1 MFEKNKLKKIL
12 TISLWSVLGLAGIAL
27 LVAALNKKH
36 ETVCTGIDIEIGGVN
51 NNFFIN
57 KQDIIALLQNS
68 TGEMIKGRRIVDFNL
83 DTMEMEIKKD
93 VWINKAELYFEKN
106 GILKVSITEKDPV
119 ARIFCTNGSSYYIDN
134 SKNMLPLSDRHA
146 ARLPVFTN
154 FPTSLKV
161 LTAQDSALL
170 EDVKAM
176 SLFIQKDAFLMAI
189 IDQVNINN
197 DRKFE
202 LIPKIGEQ
210 LITFGDVSDM
220 QAKFEKLKLF
230 YKKVI
235 PVYGWSRYNRI
246 NLEYKGQMVATIKGI
261 DDVAADSVQTIQLMK
276 ALATYS
282 SLMASDTTQSMVPD
296 NEHNTTNPELIN
308 KSIQREEADDNSNDQ
323 TIPAVTPVVVVSKR
337 APLVVSVKPAAS
349 KLIIAKP
356 ATLKTVATTK
366 SALTNKTNNKQSPPW
381 GNKGANKPT
390 VKPKELMPQKK
401 VETKTVIKKTNTA
414 NDY

>member
-12 TISLWSVLGLAGIAL
+12 TISLWSLLGLAGIAL

-57 KQDIIALLQNS
+57 KQDIIVLLQNS
-68 TGEMIKGRRIVDFNL
+68 TGEMIKGRRINDFNL

-93 VWINKAELYFEKN
+93 VWINKAELYFDKN
-106 GILKVSITEKDPV
+106 GVLKVSITEKDPV
-119 ARIFCTNGSSYYIDN
+119 ARIFCIDGSSYYIDN
-134 SKNMLPLSDRHA
+134 NKNMLPLSDRHA

-154 FPTSLKV
+154 FPTPLKV
-161 LTAQDSALL
+161 LSVKDSALL
-170 EDVKAM
+170 EDVKTL

-210 LITFGDVSDM
+210 VITFGEVSGM
-220 QAKFEKLKLF
+220 EAKFEKLKLF

-246 NLEYKGQMVATIKGI
+246 NLEYKGQVVATIKGI

-282 SLMASDTTQSMVPD
+282 SLMASDTTQSMLSD

-308 KSIQREEADDNSNDQ
+308 KSIQREEADDNSNEQ
-323 TIPAVTPVVVVSKR
+323 TTTPVNIKVSATKPAPVVVPTKAAVT
-337 APLVVSVKPAAS
+337 KP
-349 KLIIAKP
+349 ITAKP
-356 ATLKTVATTK
+356 ATLKTAPTTK
-366 SALTNKTNNKQSPPW
+366 SAITNKTNNKQSLPL
-381 GNKGANKPT
+381 GNKGANKTT
-390 VKPKELMPQKK
+390 VKPKEVMPQKK

-414 NDY
+414 NEY

>member
-12 TISLWSVLGLAGIAL
+12 TISLWSLLGIGGVVL

-57 KQDIIALLQNS
+57 KQDIITLLQNS
-68 TGEMIKGRRIVDFNL
+68 TGEMIKGRRISDFNL

-93 VWINKAELYFEKN
+93 VWINKAELYFDKN
-106 GILKVSITEKDPV
+106 GVLKVSITEKDPV
-119 ARIFCTNGSSYYIDN
+119 ARIFCNDGSSYYIDN
-134 SKNMLPLSDRHA
+134 NKNMLPLSDRHA

-154 FPTSLKV
+154 FPTPLKV
-161 LTAQDSALL
+161 LSAKDSSLL
-170 EDVKAM
+170 EDVRKL

-197 DRKFE
+197 DMKFE
-202 LIPKIGEQ
+202 LIPKIGDQ
-210 LITFGDVSDM
+210 LIIFGDVSDM

-246 NLEYKGQMVATIKGI
+246 NLEYKGQMVATINGMKDI
-261 DDVAADSVQTIQLMK
+261 AADSVQTIQLMK

-282 SLMASDTTQSMVPD
+282 SLMASDTTQSMLPD
-296 NEHNTTNPELIN
+296 NEHNTTSPELIN
-308 KSIQREEADDNSNDQ
+308 KSIQREEAVDNSNGQ
-323 TIPAVTPVVVVSKR
+323 TIPAVTPVVVVPKS

-349 KLIIAKP
+349 KPIIAKP
-356 ATLKTVATTK
+356 ATLKTAATTK

-390 VKPKELMPQKK
+390 ANPKELMPQKK
-401 VETKTVIKKTNTA
+401 TETKTVTNKPKIA
-414 NDY
+414 NEY

>member
-1 MFEKNKLKKIL
+1 MAMFEKNKLKKIL
-12 TISLWSVLGLAGIAL
+12 TISLWSLLGLGGVVL

-68 TGEMIKGRRIVDFNL
+68 TGEMIKGRRIIDFNL

-93 VWINKAELYFEKN
+93 VWINKAELYFDKN
-106 GILKVSITEKDPV
+106 GLLKVSITEKDPV
-119 ARIFCTNGSSYYIDN
+119 ARVFCSDGSSYYIDN
-134 SKNMLPLSDRHA
+134 NKNMLPLSDRHA

-161 LTAQDSALL
+161 LSAKDSGLL
-170 EDVKAM
+170 ENVRKL
-176 SLFIQKDAFLMAI
+176 SLYIQKDAFLMAI

-197 DRKFE
+197 DMKFE
-202 LIPKIGEQ
+202 LIPKIGDQ
-210 LITFGDVSDM
+210 LIIFGDVTDI

-246 NLEYKGQMVATIKGI
+246 NLEYKGQMVATINGMKDI
-261 DDVAADSVQTIQLMK
+261 AADSVQTIQMMK

-282 SLMASDTTQSMVPD
+282 SLMASDTTQSMLPD
-296 NEHNTTNPELIN
+296 NEHNTTSPELIN
-308 KSIQREEADDNSNDQ
+308 KSIQRDEAVDNSNNQ
-323 TIPAVTPVVVVSKR
+323 KNVSTTTVAKPVVVK
-337 APLVVSVKPAAS
+337 SVTAKPAMVEIITKAKPAAS
-349 KLIIAKP
+349 KNVSK
-356 ATLKTVATTK
+356 KVEK
-366 SALTNKTNNKQSPPW
+366 NKVT
-381 GNKGANKPT
+381 AN
-390 VKPKELMPQKK
+390 PKELMPQKK
-401 VETKTVIKKTNTA
+401 TETKTVTNKPNTI

>member
-12 TISLWSVLGLAGIAL
+12 TISLWSLLGLAGIVL

-57 KQDIIALLQNS
+57 KQDIIVLLQNS
-68 TGEMIKGRRIVDFNL
+68 TGQMIKGRRINDFNL

-93 VWINKAELYFEKN
+93 VWINKAELYFDKN
-106 GILKVSITEKDPV
+106 GVLKVSITEKDPV
-119 ARIFCTNGSSYYIDN
+119 ARIFCIDGSSYYIDN
-134 SKNMLPLSDRHA
+134 NKNMLPLSDRHA

-154 FPTSLKV
+154 FPTPLKV
-161 LTAQDSALL
+161 LSVKDSALL
-170 EDVKAM
+170 EDVKTL

-210 LITFGDVSDM
+210 VITFGDVSGM
-220 QAKFEKLKLF
+220 EAKFEKLKLF

-246 NLEYKGQMVATIKGI
+246 NLEYKGQVVATIKGI
-261 DDVAADSVQTIQLMK
+261 DDVAADSIQTIQLMK

-282 SLMASDTTQSMVPD
+282 SLMASDTTQSMLSD

-308 KSIQREEADDNSNDQ
+308 KSIQREEADDNSNEQ
-323 TIPAVTPVVVVSKR
+323 TTTPVNIKVSATKPAPVVVPTK
-337 APLVVSVKPAAS
+337 AAVKKP
-349 KLIIAKP
+349 ITAKP
-356 ATLKTVATTK
+356 ATLKTAATTK
-366 SALTNKTNNKQSPPW
+366 SAITNKTNNKQSPPW
-381 GNKGANKPT
+381 GNKGANKTT
-390 VKPKELMPQKK
+390 VKPKEVMPQKK

-414 NDY
+414 NEY

>member
-12 TISLWSVLGLAGIAL
+12 TISLWSLLGIGGVVL

-57 KQDIIALLQNS
+57 KQDIITLLQNS
-68 TGEMIKGRRIVDFNL
+68 TGEMIKGRRISDFNL
-83 DTMEMEIKKD
+83 DTMEREIKKD
-93 VWINKAELYFEKN
+93 VWINKAELYFDKN
-106 GILKVSITEKDPV
+106 GVLKVSITEKDPV
-119 ARIFCTNGSSYYIDN
+119 ARIFCNDGSSYYIDN
-134 SKNMLPLSDRHA
+134 NKNMLPLSDRHA

-154 FPTSLKV
+154 FPTPLKV
-161 LTAQDSALL
+161 LSAKDSGLL
-170 EDVKAM
+170 EDVRKL

-197 DRKFE
+197 DMKFE
-202 LIPKIGEQ
+202 LIPKIGDQ
-210 LITFGDVSDM
+210 LVTFGDVSDM
-220 QAKFEKLKLF
+220 QTKFEKLKLF

-246 NLEYKGQMVATIKGI
+246 NLEYKGQMVATINGMKDI
-261 DDVAADSVQTIQLMK
+261 ATDSAQTIQLMK

-282 SLMASDTTQSMVPD
+282 SLMASDTTQSMLPD
-296 NEHNTTNPELIN
+296 NEHNTTSPELIN
-308 KSIQREEADDNSNDQ
+308 KSIQREEAVDNSNGQ
-323 TIPAVTPVVVVSKR
+323 TIPAVTPVVVVPKS

-349 KLIIAKP
+349 KPIIAKP
-356 ATLKTVATTK
+356 ATLKTAATTK

-390 VKPKELMPQKK
+390 ANPKELMPQKK
-401 VETKTVIKKTNTA
+401 TETKTVTNKPKIA
-414 NDY
+414 NEY

>member
-12 TISLWSVLGLAGIAL
+12 TISLWSLLGLAGIAL

-57 KQDIIALLQNS
+57 KQDIIVLLQNS
-68 TGEMIKGRRIVDFNL
+68 TGEMIKGRRINDFNL

-93 VWINKAELYFEKN
+93 VWINKAELYFDKN
-106 GILKVSITEKDPV
+106 GVLKVSITEKDPV
-119 ARIFCTNGSSYYIDN
+119 ARIFCIDGSSYYIDN
-134 SKNMLPLSDRHA
+134 NKNMLPLSDRHA

-154 FPTSLKV
+154 FPTPLKV
-161 LTAQDSALL
+161 LSVKDSALL
-170 EDVKAM
+170 EDVKTL

-210 LITFGDVSDM
+210 VITFGDVSGM
-220 QAKFEKLKLF
+220 EAKFEKLKLF

-246 NLEYKGQMVATIKGI
+246 NLEYKGQVVATINGI

-282 SLMASDTTQSMVPD
+282 SLMASDTTQSMLSD

-308 KSIQREEADDNSNDQ
+308 KSIQREEADDNSNEQ
-323 TIPAVTPVVVVSKR
+323 TTTPVNIKVSATKPAPVVVPTKAAVT
-337 APLVVSVKPAAS
+337 KP
-349 KLIIAKP
+349 ITAKP
-356 ATLKTVATTK
+356 ATLKTAATTK
-366 SALTNKTNNKQSPPW
+366 SAITNKTNNKQSPPW
-381 GNKGANKPT
+381 GNKGANKTT
-390 VKPKELMPQKK
+390 VKPKEMMPQKK
-401 VETKTVIKKTNTA
+401 VQTKTVIKKTNTA
-414 NDY
+414 NEY

>member
-12 TISLWSVLGLAGIAL
+12 TISLWSLLGLSGIVL
-27 LVAALNKKH
+27 LIAALNKKH

-57 KQDIIALLQNS
+57 KQDIIVLLQNS
-68 TGEMIKGRRIVDFNL
+68 TGEMIKGRRINDFNL

-93 VWINKAELYFEKN
+93 VWINKAELYFDKN
-106 GILKVSITEKDPV
+106 GVLKVSITEKDPV
-119 ARIFCTNGSSYYIDN
+119 ARIFCIDGSSYYIDN
-134 SKNMLPLSDRHA
+134 NKNMLPLSDRHA

-154 FPTSLKV
+154 FPTPLKV
-161 LTAQDSALL
+161 LSVKDSALL
-170 EDVKAM
+170 EDVKTL

-210 LITFGDVSDM
+210 VITFGDVSGM
-220 QAKFEKLKLF
+220 EAKFEKLKLF

-246 NLEYKGQMVATIKGI
+246 NLEYKGQVVATIKGI

-282 SLMASDTTQSMVPD
+282 SLMASDTTQSMLSD

-308 KSIQREEADDNSNDQ
+308 KSIQREEADDNSNEQ
-323 TIPAVTPVVVVSKR
+323 TTTPVNIKVSATKPAPVVVSTKAAVT
-337 APLVVSVKPAAS
+337 KP
-349 KLIIAKP
+349 ITAKP
-356 ATLKTVATTK
+356 ATLKTAATTK
-366 SALTNKTNNKQSPPW
+366 SAMTNKTNNKQSPPW
-381 GNKGANKPT
+381 GNKGASKTT
-390 VKPKELMPQKK
+390 VKPKEVMPQKK
-401 VETKTVIKKTNTA
+401 PEAKSVSNKPKTVNE
-414 NDY
+414 Y

>member
-57 KQDIIALLQNS
+57 KQDIITLLQNS
-68 TGEMIKGRRIVDFNL
+68 TGEMIKGRRISDFNL

-93 VWINKAELYFEKN
+93 VWINKAELFFDKN
-106 GILKVSITEKDPV
+106 GVLKVSITEKDPV
-119 ARIFCTNGSSYYIDN
+119 ARIFCNDGSSYYIDN
-134 SKNMLPLSDRHA
+134 NKNMLPLSDRHA

-154 FPTSLKV
+154 FPTPLKV
-161 LTAQDSALL
+161 LSVKDSALL
-170 EDVKAM
+170 EDVRM
-176 SLFIQKDAFLMAI
+176 LSLCIQKDAFLMAI

-202 LIPKIGEQ
+202 LIPKLGEQ

-220 QAKFEKLKLF
+220 EAKFEKLKLF

-246 NLEYKGQMVATIKGI
+246 NLEYKGQMVATIRGI
-261 DDVAADSVQTIQLMK
+261 DDVAADSVQTIQLMT

-282 SLMASDTTQSMVPD
+282 SLMASDTTQSMTPD

-308 KSIQREEADDNSNDQ
+308 KSIQREEADDNSNGQ
-323 TIPAVTPVVVVSKR
+323 TPTTVSVTETAPKPAPVVAKPAVI
-337 APLVVSVKPAAS
+337 VKPAT
-349 KLIIAKP
+349 IKP
-356 ATLKTVATTK
+356 ATVKSTTVKPVTK
-366 SALTNKTNNKQSPPW
+366 A
-381 GNKGANKPT
+381 KPT
-390 VKPKELMPQKK
+390 VLKSAPPKSDNNKSTKKPKEVMP
-401 VETKTVIKKTNTA
+401 IKKQENKPVSTKPKTA
-414 NDY
+414 NEY

>member
-57 KQDIIALLQNS
+57 KQDIIVLLQNS
-68 TGEMIKGRRIVDFNL
+68 TGEMIKGRRINDFNL

-93 VWINKAELYFEKN
+93 VWINKAELYFDKN
-106 GILKVSITEKDPV
+106 GVLKVSITEKDPV
-119 ARIFCTNGSSYYIDN
+119 ARIFCIDGSSYYIDN
-134 SKNMLPLSDRHA
+134 NKNMLPLSDRHA

-154 FPTSLKV
+154 FPTPLKV
-161 LTAQDSALL
+161 LSVKDSALL
-170 EDVKAM
+170 EDVKTL

-210 LITFGDVSDM
+210 VITFGDVSGM
-220 QAKFEKLKLF
+220 EAKFEKLKLF

-246 NLEYKGQMVATIKGI
+246 NLEYKGQVVATINGI

-282 SLMASDTTQSMVPD
+282 SLMASDTTQSMLSD

-308 KSIQREEADDNSNDQ
+308 KSIQREEADDNSNEQ
-323 TIPAVTPVVVVSKR
+323 TTTPVNIKVSATKPAPVVVPTKAAVT
-337 APLVVSVKPAAS
+337 KP
-349 KLIIAKP
+349 ITAKP
-356 ATLKTVATTK
+356 ATLKTAATTK
-366 SALTNKTNNKQSPPW
+366 SAITNKTNNKQSPPW
-381 GNKGANKPT
+381 GNKGANKTT
-390 VKPKELMPQKK
+390 VKPKEVMPQKK

-414 NDY
+414 NEY

>member
-12 TISLWSVLGLAGIAL
+12 TISLWSLLGLAGIAL

-83 DTMEMEIKKD
+83 DTIEMEIKKD
-93 VWINKAELYFEKN
+93 VWINKAELYFDKN
-106 GILKVSITEKDPV
+106 GVLKVSITEKDPV
-119 ARIFCTNGSSYYIDN
+119 ARIFCIDGSSYYIDN
-134 SKNMLPLSDRHA
+134 NKNMLPLSDRHA

-154 FPTSLKV
+154 FPTPLKV
-161 LTAQDSALL
+161 LSVKDSALL
-170 EDVKAM
+170 EDVRTM

-308 KSIQREEADDNSNDQ
+308 KSIQREEADDNSNGQ
-323 TIPAVTPVVVVSKR
+323 TTLPVTVPVTATKPAPVVAKPAVNATAASTKPVAIKSTTIKPAVKVKPTLTKTVSNKVDKNKTT
-337 APLVVSVKPAAS
+337 AKPKEVIPQKKPAAKS
-349 KLIIAKP
+349 VSNKP
-356 ATLKTVATTK
+356 KTV
-366 SALTNKTNNKQSPPW
+366 N
-381 GNKGANKPT
+381 
-390 VKPKELMPQKK
+390 E
-401 VETKTVIKKTNTA
+401 
-414 NDY
+414 Y

>member
-57 KQDIIALLQNS
+57 KQDIIVLLQNS

-93 VWINKAELYFEKN
+93 VWINKAELYFDKN
-106 GILKVSITEKDPV
+106 GVLKVSITEKDPV
-119 ARIFCTNGSSYYIDN
+119 ARIFCIDGSSYYIDN
-134 SKNMLPLSDRHA
+134 NKNMLPLSDRHA

-154 FPTSLKV
+154 FPTPLKV
-161 LTAQDSALL
+161 LSVKDSALL
-170 EDVKAM
+170 EDVKTL

-210 LITFGDVSDM
+210 VITFGDVSGM
-220 QAKFEKLKLF
+220 EAKFEKLKLF

-246 NLEYKGQMVATIKGI
+246 NLEYKGQVVATIKGI

-282 SLMASDTTQSMVPD
+282 SLMASDTTQSMLSD

-308 KSIQREEADDNSNDQ
+308 KSIQREEADDNSNEQ
-323 TIPAVTPVVVVSKR
+323 TTTPVNIKVSAIKPVPVVVPTKAAVT
-337 APLVVSVKPAAS
+337 KP
-349 KLIIAKP
+349 ITAKP
-356 ATLKTVATTK
+356 ATLKTAATTK
-366 SALTNKTNNKQSPPW
+366 SAITNKTNNKQSPPW
-381 GNKGANKPT
+381 GNKGANKTT
-390 VKPKELMPQKK
+390 VKPKEVMPQKK

-414 NDY
+414 NEY

>member
-12 TISLWSVLGLAGIAL
+12 TISLWSLLGLAGIAL

-57 KQDIIALLQNS
+57 KQDIIVLLQNS
-68 TGEMIKGRRIVDFNL
+68 TGEMIKGRRISDFNL

-93 VWINKAELYFEKN
+93 VWINKAELYFDKN
-106 GILKVSITEKDPV
+106 GVLKVSITEKDPV
-119 ARIFCTNGSSYYIDN
+119 ARIFCIDGSSYYIDN
-134 SKNMLPLSDRHA
+134 NKNMLPLSDRHA

-154 FPTSLKV
+154 FPTPLKV
-161 LTAQDSALL
+161 LSVKDSALL
-170 EDVKAM
+170 EDVKTL

-210 LITFGDVSDM
+210 VITFGDVSGM
-220 QAKFEKLKLF
+220 EAKFEKLKLF

-246 NLEYKGQMVATIKGI
+246 NLEYKGQVVATIKGI

-282 SLMASDTTQSMVPD
+282 SLMASDTTQSMLSD

-308 KSIQREEADDNSNDQ
+308 KSIQREEADDNSNEQ
-323 TIPAVTPVVVVSKR
+323 MTTPVNIKVSATKPAPVVVSTKAAVT
-337 APLVVSVKPAAS
+337 KP
-349 KLIIAKP
+349 ITAKP
-356 ATLKTVATTK
+356 ATLKTAPTTK
-366 SALTNKTNNKQSPPW
+366 SAITNKTNNKQSPPL
-381 GNKGANKPT
+381 GNKGANKTT
-390 VKPKELMPQKK
+390 VKPKEVMPQKK

-414 NDY
+414 NEY

>member
-93 VWINKAELYFEKN
+93 VWINKAELYFDKN
-106 GILKVSITEKDPV
+106 GVLKVSITEKDPV

-170 EDVKAM
+170 EDVKEM

-235 PVYGWSRYNRI
+235 PFYGWSRYNRI

-308 KSIQREEADDNSNDQ
+308 KSIQREESDDNSNGQ
-323 TIPAVTPVVVVSKR
+323 TTTPVSATVLTPKSAPVVVKPTVIVSPAAKKPVT
-337 APLVVSVKPAAS
+337 AKSTTVKPVV
-349 KLIIAKP
+349 KAKP
-356 ATLKTVATTK
+356 TETK
-366 SALTNKTNNKQSPPW
+366 PASNKVDK
-381 GNKGANKPT
+381 NKPT
-390 VKPKELMPQKK
+390 VKLKELMPQKK

>member
-12 TISLWSVLGLAGIAL
+12 TISLWSLLGLAGIAL

-93 VWINKAELYFEKN
+93 VWINKAELYFDKN
-106 GILKVSITEKDPV
+106 GVLKVSITEKDPV
-119 ARIFCTNGSSYYIDN
+119 ARIFCIDGSSYYIDN
-134 SKNMLPLSDRHA
+134 NKNMLPLSDRHA

-154 FPTSLKV
+154 FPTPLKV
-161 LTAQDSALL
+161 LSVKDSALL
-170 EDVKAM
+170 EDVRTM

-210 LITFGDVSDM
+210 LITFGDISDM

-308 KSIQREEADDNSNDQ
+308 KSIQREEADDNSNVQ
-323 TIPAVTPVVVVSKR
+323 TTTPVNIKVPATKPVPVVVPTK
-337 APLVVSVKPAAS
+337 AAETKP
-349 KLIIAKP
+349 ITAKP
-356 ATLKTVATTK
+356 ATLKTAATPK
-366 SALTNKTNNKQSPPW
+366 SAITNKTNNKQSPPW
-381 GNKGANKPT
+381 GNKGANKT
-390 VKPKELMPQKK
+390 TAKPKEVMQQKK
-401 VETKTVIKKTNTA
+401 AETKTGTKKTNTA
-414 NDY
+414 NEY

>member
-68 TGEMIKGRRIVDFNL
+68 TGEMIKGRRISGFNL

-93 VWINKAELYFEKN
+93 VWINKAELYFDKN
-106 GILKVSITEKDPV
+106 GVLKVSITEKDPV
-119 ARIFCTNGSSYYIDN
+119 ARIFCVDGSSYYIDN
-134 SKNMLPLSDRHA
+134 NKNMLPLSDRHA

-154 FPTSLKV
+154 FPTPLKV
-161 LTAQDSALL
+161 LSIKDSALL
-170 EDVKAM
+170 EDVRKL

-261 DDVAADSVQTIQLMK
+261 DDVAADSVQTILLMK

-308 KSIQREEADDNSNDQ
+308 KSIQREEADDNSNEQ
-323 TIPAVTPVVVVSKR
+323 TISTVSPVVVL
-337 APLVVSVKPAAS
+337 PKPAPVAVPTKTAS
-349 KLIIAKP
+349 TKPTIAKP

-381 GNKGANKPT
+381 GNKGANKT
-390 VKPKELMPQKK
+390 TAKPKEVMPAKK
-401 VETKTVIKKTNTA
+401 QVPNAEIKKPKTA
-414 NDY
+414 NEY

>member
-12 TISLWSVLGLAGIAL
+12 TISLWSLLGLAGIVL

-57 KQDIIALLQNS
+57 KQDIIVLLQNS
-68 TGEMIKGRRIVDFNL
+68 TGQMIKGRRINDFNL

-93 VWINKAELYFEKN
+93 VWINKAELYFDKN
-106 GILKVSITEKDPV
+106 GVLKVSITEKDPV
-119 ARIFCTNGSSYYIDN
+119 ARIFCIDGSSYYIDN
-134 SKNMLPLSDRHA
+134 NKNMLPLSDRHA

-154 FPTSLKV
+154 FPTPLKV
-161 LTAQDSALL
+161 LSVKDSALL
-170 EDVKAM
+170 EDVKTL

-210 LITFGDVSDM
+210 VITFGDVSGM
-220 QAKFEKLKLF
+220 EAKFEKLKLF

-246 NLEYKGQMVATIKGI
+246 NLEYKGQVVATINGI

-282 SLMASDTTQSMVPD
+282 SLMASDTTQSMLSD

-308 KSIQREEADDNSNDQ
+308 KSIQREEADDNSNEQ
-323 TIPAVTPVVVVSKR
+323 TTTPVNIKVSATKPAPVVVPTKAAVT
-337 APLVVSVKPAAS
+337 KP
-349 KLIIAKP
+349 ITAKP
-356 ATLKTVATTK
+356 ATLKTAATTK
-366 SALTNKTNNKQSPPW
+366 SAITNKTNNKQSPPW
-381 GNKGANKPT
+381 GNKGANKTT
-390 VKPKELMPQKK
+390 VKPKEVMPQKK

-414 NDY
+414 NEY